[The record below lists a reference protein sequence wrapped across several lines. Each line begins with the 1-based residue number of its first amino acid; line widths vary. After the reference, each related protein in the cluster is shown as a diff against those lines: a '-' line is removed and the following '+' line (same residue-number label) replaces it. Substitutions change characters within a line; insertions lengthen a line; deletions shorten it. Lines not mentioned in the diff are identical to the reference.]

1 MCRSPSGSSGMTT
14 GESRHVDKV
23 SKVANVS
30 FFYKL
35 SEVHPTGIFI
45 FSPQLEMLKGFHSD
59 YSY

>member
-1 MCRSPSGSSGMTT
+1 MLGGMTT

-23 SKVANVS
+23 SKVTNVS

-35 SEVHPTGIFI
+35 SEVHPTGVFI